1 MQPSRLSVCP
11 CMYMHDTTVVCIWN
25 DGICWTNVCGMETW
39 YWNWTIHA
47 EPSRALFGYPVGVR
61 RRLRLC
67 WESFAGRRHPQSG
80 QLRWASP
87 AGVPSPPA
95 LGGHLGW
102 PSVAGGNAHHRHYAL
117 NNGTTVTST
126 RWTSLRPRSE
136 RPTTPQHT
144 AHAACIPR
152 GQALPRRWTS
162 KPTAAGPPL

>member
-1 MQPSRLSVCP
+1 
-11 CMYMHDTTVVCIWN
+11 MYMHDTTVVCIWN

-47 EPSRALFGYPVGVR
+47 EPSRALFGYPVGVSTSTPTP
-61 RRLRLC
+61 L
-67 WESFAGRRHPQSG
+67 GK
-80 QLRWASP
+80 LRWAKTSTIG
-87 AGVPSPPA
+87 ATRMGFACGSA
-95 LGGHLGW
+95 LTTGARGQPRMAQRRRREL
-102 PSVAGGNAHHRHYAL
+102 PHHRRYAL
-117 NNGTTVTST
+117 NYGTTATST

-144 AHAACIPR
+144 AHAACIHC